1 MAQKLLYS
9 LERKKGNTSYMIIKI
24 DLEKAYNCMEWSFVR
39 NMLYS
44 LRFHE
49 DIVDLVMSCI
59 SSTSVSLIFDGSQL
73 EEFQSSRGLRQGE
86 PISPYI
92 FILCMELLSSMINRK
107 CDDGN

>member
-1 MAQKLLYS
+1 
-9 LERKKGNTSYMIIKI
+9 MIIKI